1 MAPVESRTDIKLQI
15 STFANV
21 PTYEIS
27 GQILDTIVDKVEA
40 LDSVQRALERHKI

>member
-1 MAPVESRTDIKLQI
+1 MAPIESRTDINLRI
-15 STFANV
+15 SIFANV

-40 LDSVQRALERHKI
+40 LDSVQRALECHKI